1 MFLLRWL
8 GDWSATDMAF
18 KTFPLT
24 VVGVELITPTILAL
38 RFEREDGEPFEY
50 TAGQFIN
57 IHFEVDEQPV
67 HRSYS
72 IASPPGSGEIEVAIS
87 PVKGGRATELLF
99 NLKVGDTI
107 NASGP
112 YGRFVLRDDE
122 PCRYILAATGTGVT
136 PYRAMLPA
144 LKELLGKGFTIDI
157 LLGIWRREEAL
168 YAQDFIDFCNDNNG
182 AVFHACYSREMPE
195 EPAVHESEGY
205 VQIHIAALDPRPETD
220 IVYLCGNPDM
230 IDEAMEM
237 LKAREFPTRQL
248 RREKYLPAK
257 A

>member
-1 MFLLRWL
+1 
-8 GDWSATDMAF
+8 MAW
-18 KTFPLT
+18 KTFPLI
-24 VVGVELITPTILAL
+24 VVGADMITPSTLCL
-38 RFEREDGEPFEY
+38 SFERSDGEAFEY

-57 IHFEVDEQPV
+57 IHFEADGQEV

-72 IASPPGSGEIEVAIS
+72 IANPPGEENIQIAIS

-99 NLKVGDTI
+99 GLKPGDSI

-112 YGRFVLRDDE
+112 YGRFILRADE
-122 PCRYILAATGTGVT
+122 PCHYILAATGTGIT

-144 LKELLGKGFTIDI
+144 LRERLAAGFTVDI

-168 YAQDFIDFCNDNNG
+168 FADDFVAFCNENQG
-182 AVFHACYSREMPE
+182 AAFHACYSREMPE
-195 EPAVHESEGY
+195 QPESWEGEGH
-205 VQIHIAALDPRPETD
+205 VQIHVAALDPRPAND
-220 IVYLCGNPDM
+220 IVYLCGNPNM

-237 LKAREFPTRQL
+237 LKAREFPTRHL

-257 A
+257 I